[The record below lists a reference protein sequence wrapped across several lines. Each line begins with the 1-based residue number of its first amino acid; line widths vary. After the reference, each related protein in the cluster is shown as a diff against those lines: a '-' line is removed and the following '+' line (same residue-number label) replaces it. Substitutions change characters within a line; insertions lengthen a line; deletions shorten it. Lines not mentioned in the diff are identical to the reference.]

1 MIISDLN
8 HLEVV
13 EVEVTGAGQSVGD
26 LSAYITNVLNQV
38 SAATAT
44 QTSVNNA
51 GSPNAATSSNV
62 AALTSNLTFT
72 FS

>member
-13 EVEVTGAGQSVGD
+13 EVEVTGAGQSAGNIN
-26 LSAYITNVLNQV
+26 AYIQNMLSQI

-51 GSPNAATSSNV
+51 GSSNTASSNNT
-62 AALTSNLTFT
+62 AAIGSVLNFL